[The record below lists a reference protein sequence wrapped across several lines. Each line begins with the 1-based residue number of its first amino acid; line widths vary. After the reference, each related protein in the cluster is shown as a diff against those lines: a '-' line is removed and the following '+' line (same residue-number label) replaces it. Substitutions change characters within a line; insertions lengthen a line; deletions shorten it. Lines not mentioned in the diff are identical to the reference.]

1 MPAAPI
7 DYDRLMK
14 ANLNQVFGEHD
25 AGRRIKAIHR
35 LYAED
40 ALLIEPHIFAKGHA
54 AINEA
59 VTTLL
64 GNLPHTFIFRATDP
78 VIGYSNIAQ
87 LKWSAG
93 PQDGPVA
100 VSGVDIAYFEGN
112 MIRSLSLIIE
122 RTHTYKITLT
132 KETISDYTTVLL

>member
-14 ANLNQVFGEHD
+14 ANLKQVFGEHD
-25 AGRRIKAIHR
+25 AGRRIEAIRR

-40 ALLIEPHIFAKGHA
+40 ALLIGHT
-54 AINEA
+54 AINKT
-59 VTTLL
+59 VGTLF
-64 GNLPHTFIFRATDP
+64 GGLPHTFIFRATDP

-87 LKWSAG
+87 LKWNAG

-100 VSGVDIAYFEGN
+100 ISGIDIAYFEGN
-112 MIRSLSLIIE
+112 IIRSLSVIIE
-122 RTHTYKITLT
+122 RTHTYKVALA
-132 KETISDYTTVLL
+132 KETISDYKTVLL